1 MPSFLSPRL
10 CIVLFVALLAGGLA
24 AVAALIGGGALLV
37 WGPVAAGAALGAW
50 GFAIL
55 AAFGRTRR

>member
-10 CIVLFVALLAGGLA
+10 CVTLFVALLAGGLA
-24 AVAALIGGGALLV
+24 AVAALIGGGSIWV
-37 WGPVAAGAALGAW
+37 WGPVAALAAVGAW

-55 AAFGRTRR
+55 AAFGRARR